1 MAQMQKQRELKAAGI
16 SLARPIK
23 IRGINYNVEIPFEK
37 KVPEGLYEAKS
48 ETLIT
53 DAAKQ
58 NIALQQIETRRRDEE
73 EKKKRALDAKKM
85 SQLKKKNL
93 PKAMELIN
101 KGETMLQTMSKLM
114 LPAPQIGDAELN
126 TIKKYASGDGLANAI
141 GESSAAARALAG
153 NYSQRDILQTPAMQ

>member
-1 MAQMQKQRELKAAGI
+1 
-16 SLARPIK
+16 
-23 IRGINYNVEIPFEK
+23 
-37 KVPEGLYEAKS
+37 
-48 ETLIT
+48 
-53 DAAKQ
+53 
-58 NIALQQIETRRRDEE
+58 
-73 EKKKRALDAKKM
+73 M

-153 NYSQRDILQTPAMQ
+153 NYS